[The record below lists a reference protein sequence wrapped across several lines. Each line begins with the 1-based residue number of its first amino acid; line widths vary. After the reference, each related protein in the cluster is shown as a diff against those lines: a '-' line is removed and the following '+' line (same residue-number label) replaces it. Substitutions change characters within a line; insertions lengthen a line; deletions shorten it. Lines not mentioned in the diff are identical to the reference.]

1 MSVHM
6 RRLGKD
12 GADIFPVGIGAMS
25 FTNFYGKTDK
35 DASFAV
41 LRMAMD
47 RGVNHLD
54 TANIY
59 GMGLSEQIIG
69 AFMAEH
75 GTAARQFF
83 RIATKAGIDRDK
95 TDGGY
100 NNDPAYLRAS
110 LIASLDR
117 LSVDQVDLFYVHRR
131 QSDIPIEDVA
141 GTLGDLVKEGLT
153 ASIGF
158 SEIAPASL
166 RRAHAVHPVAAVQS
180 EYSLQTRGPE
190 LGLVSATRDI
200 GAAMVAFSPVGR
212 GLLTDKP
219 HQAKDVANMPFL
231 SINPRFTGDNLTRN
245 IAATAPF
252 RQLAKDMGVA
262 TSTLATAWVLS
273 RDDHVIP
280 IPGTRS
286 VDHFAELIAAADMSL
301 SDEELARIDQIFP
314 AGWCHGDRYAE
325 SQWMAVERFC

>member
-83 RIATKAGIDRDK
+83 
-95 TDGGY
+95 
-100 NNDPAYLRAS
+100 LS
-110 LIASLDR
+110 LI
-117 LSVDQVDLFYVHRR
+117 H
-131 QSDIPIEDVA
+131 I
-141 GTLGDLVKEGLT
+141 
-153 ASIGF
+153 
-158 SEIAPASL
+158 
-166 RRAHAVHPVAAVQS
+166 
-180 EYSLQTRGPE
+180 
-190 LGLVSATRDI
+190 
-200 GAAMVAFSPVGR
+200 
-212 GLLTDKP
+212 
-219 HQAKDVANMPFL
+219 
-231 SINPRFTGDNLTRN
+231 
-245 IAATAPF
+245 
-252 RQLAKDMGVA
+252 
-262 TSTLATAWVLS
+262 
-273 RDDHVIP
+273 
-280 IPGTRS
+280 
-286 VDHFAELIAAADMSL
+286 
-301 SDEELARIDQIFP
+301 
-314 AGWCHGDRYAE
+314 
-325 SQWMAVERFC
+325 